1 MTASV
6 ACSSGH
12 AARVVARVVSRRPPS
27 PNPLAPTLLAVEP
40 VGDADAEERLL
51 GNIRRHVRGF
61 DREDDARALLR
72 EYLRF
77 MTIKK
82 NTFKTIALRPSAVVG
97 EAWRQH
103 ALNGTRDYVSF
114 CDRVFGDVLD
124 HANEDSAGVNA
135 NDAAEMEAYARVLA
149 KYREAFR
156 EDPPARAWPA
166 IARNEEDMEEDLEEE
181 ARRGRLVVRVVPK
194 NEQSGSA
201 SGASDGEKLSDELT
215 SAMEGDAAMTGAPR
229 EARRLPGESDATFE
243 LRKKAEGGD
252 ADAQCKLGVEHYGA
266 ERYEEAL
273 KLYRQAA
280 EKGHAAAQ
288 NGLGNCYCDGHGVEK
303 NLVEAVK
310 LYRQAAEHGRAEA
323 QHDLGGRYYFGEGE
337 EKNHVE
343 AVKWYR
349 QAAENGH
356 AGAQYVLG
364 GCYEHGEGVEKNMA
378 EAVKWFHQA
387 AEQGDADAQYDLG
400 RCYYFSYGHCG
411 RDLGKAEHW
420 LAKAVENGYKR
431 SEGLLKEVRELM
443 NLEVAAAEK
452 KAAAAAKKAAAA
464 EKRKAAAAA
473 KTAAKRAKR

>member
-1 MTASV
+1 M
-6 ACSSGH
+6 
-12 AARVVARVVSRRPPS
+12 
-27 PNPLAPTLLAVEP
+27 
-40 VGDADAEERLL
+40 
-51 GNIRRHVRGF
+51 
-61 DREDDARALLR
+61 
-72 EYLRF
+72 
-77 MTIKK
+77 
-82 NTFKTIALRPSAVVG
+82 
-97 EAWRQH
+97 
-103 ALNGTRDYVSF
+103 
-114 CDRVFGDVLD
+114 
-124 HANEDSAGVNA
+124 NA

-215 SAMEGDAAMTGAPR
+215 SAMEGDAATTGAPR

-266 ERYEEAL
+266 ERYEEA
-273 KLYRQAA
+273 
-280 EKGHAAAQ
+280 
-288 NGLGNCYCDGHGVEK
+288 
-303 NLVEAVK
+303 
-310 LYRQAAEHGRAEA
+310 
-323 QHDLGGRYYFGEGE
+323 
-337 EKNHVE
+337 
-343 AVKWYR
+343 
-349 QAAENGH
+349 
-356 AGAQYVLG
+356 
-364 GCYEHGEGVEKNMA
+364 
-378 EAVKWFHQA
+378 VKWFHQA
-387 AEQGDADAQYDLG
+387 AEQGDADAQYYLG
-400 RCYYFSYGHCG
+400 RCYYFSYGHCE

-452 KAAAAAKKAAAA
+452 KTAAAAKKAAAA

>member
-51 GNIRRHVRGF
+51 GNIRRH
-61 DREDDARALLR
+61 
-72 EYLRF
+72 
-77 MTIKK
+77 K

-215 SAMEGDAAMTGAPR
+215 SAMEGDAATTGAPR

-266 ERYEEAL
+266 ERYEEAV
-273 KLYRQAA
+273 KWYRQAA
-280 EKGHAAAQ
+280 EKGHAGAQ
-288 NGLGNCYCDGHGVEK
+288 NRLGRCYYHGRGVEK
-303 NLVEAVK
+303 NHVEAVK
-310 LYRQAAEHGRAEA
+310 LYRQAVEH
-323 QHDLGGRYYFGEGE
+323 
-337 EKNHVE
+337 
-343 AVKWYR
+343 
-349 QAAENGH
+349 
-356 AGAQYVLG
+356 
-364 GCYEHGEGVEKNMA
+364 
-378 EAVKWFHQA
+378 A
-387 AEQGDADAQYDLG
+387 AEQSYAYAQNNLG
-400 RCYYFSYGHCG
+400 RCYYFSYGHCE

>member
-12 AARVVARVVSRRPPS
+12 AARVVARVVSRRPPA
-27 PNPLAPTLLAVEP
+27 PNPLSPTLLAVEP

-103 ALNGTRDYVSF
+103 VLNGTRDYVSY

-215 SAMEGDAAMTGAPR
+215 SAMEGDAATTGAPR

-266 ERYEEAL
+266 ERYEEAV
-273 KLYRQAA
+273 KWYRQAA
-280 EKGHAAAQ
+280 EKGHAGAQ
-288 NGLGNCYCDGHGVEK
+288 NRLGRCYYHGRGVEK
-303 NLVEAVK
+303 NHVEAVK
-310 LYRQAAEHGRAEA
+310 LFRQAAEQGHAEA
-323 QHDLGGRYYFGEGE
+323 QHDLGGCYYNGEGE

-343 AVKWYR
+343 AVKLFR
-349 QAAENGH
+349 QAADQGR
-356 AGAQYVLG
+356 AIAQHSIG
-364 GCYEHGEGVEKNMA
+364 N
-378 EAVKWFHQA
+378 
-387 AEQGDADAQYDLG
+387 
-400 RCYYFSYGHCG
+400 CYYYGNG
-411 RDLGKAEHW
+411 VARDLGQA
-420 LAKAVENGYKR
+420 
-431 SEGLLKEVRELM
+431 
-443 NLEVAAAEK
+443 
-452 KAAAAAKKAAAA
+452 
-464 EKRKAAAAA
+464 
-473 KTAAKRAKR
+473 

>member
-1 MTASV
+1 
-6 ACSSGH
+6 
-12 AARVVARVVSRRPPS
+12 
-27 PNPLAPTLLAVEP
+27 
-40 VGDADAEERLL
+40 
-51 GNIRRHVRGF
+51 
-61 DREDDARALLR
+61 
-72 EYLRF
+72 
-77 MTIKK
+77 
-82 NTFKTIALRPSAVVG
+82 
-97 EAWRQH
+97 
-103 ALNGTRDYVSF
+103 
-114 CDRVFGDVLD
+114 
-124 HANEDSAGVNA
+124 VNA

-215 SAMEGDAAMTGAPR
+215 SAMEGDAATTGAPR

-266 ERYEEAL
+266 ERYEEAV
-273 KLYRQAA
+273 KWYRQAA

-288 NGLGNCYCDGHGVEK
+288 NRLGNCYCDGHGVEK

-310 LYRQAAEHGRAEA
+310 LFRQAAEHGYVGA
-323 QHDLGGRYYFGEGE
+323 QYNLGVCYYHGEGE
-337 EKNHVE
+337 
-343 AVKWYR
+343 
-349 QAAENGH
+349 
-356 AGAQYVLG
+356 
-364 GCYEHGEGVEKNMA
+364 EKNMA

-400 RCYYFSYGHCG
+400 RCYYFSYGHCE

-452 KAAAAAKKAAAA
+452 KTAAAAKKAAAA